1 MRGRGPGG
9 YGNRKLP
16 VGLQRLQA
24 GELVEDGDPQLVG
37 AVRPGLLVVQ
47 VPTAPGRDHVG
58 VADAEPGGVRGE
70 AVPLPQIGGDGE
82 AAPLLVVAPALA
94 EPLVVHGLP
103 ADRVGELCELV
114 GLSTALLDALPHRLS
129 GGQRQRVAIARALA
143 VGPEVL
149 VVDEPTSALDVSV
162 QAQIL
167 NLLADLRTRTGI
179 GRVFISHDLALVR
192 HLCDEV
198 LVMRHGRVV
207 VHVDPLGAEQ
217 LVRAVAAGHGQAFLG
232 GDNAKATGPR
242 GGLAAWDLAAGREL
256 WRTGTDFG
264 SGISSL
270 VVHGHRLYGITVDG
284 QAFAVDLRAGRAGR
298 TGWTGWAGQE
308 GRPGRDGGRV
318 PVVGPRADLR
328 AVTAANPR
336 LLVARGRLYGISER
350 TLFRLDPETLTAT
363 VLLEVDSE
371 WYSGARLAAD
381 ERGLLYTLRGRE
393 LVAVRDG

>member
-1 MRGRGPGG
+1 
-9 YGNRKLP
+9 
-16 VGLQRLQA
+16 
-24 GELVEDGDPQLVG
+24 
-37 AVRPGLLVVQ
+37 
-47 VPTAPGRDHVG
+47 
-58 VADAEPGGVRGE
+58 
-70 AVPLPQIGGDGE
+70 
-82 AAPLLVVAPALA
+82 
-94 EPLVVHGLP
+94 
-103 ADRVGELCELV
+103 
-114 GLSTALLDALPHRLS
+114 
-129 GGQRQRVAIARALA
+129 
-143 VGPEVL
+143 
-149 VVDEPTSALDVSV
+149 
-162 QAQIL
+162 
-167 NLLADLRTRTGI
+167 
-179 GRVFISHDLALVR
+179 
-192 HLCDEV
+192 
-198 LVMRHGRVV
+198 MRHGRVV